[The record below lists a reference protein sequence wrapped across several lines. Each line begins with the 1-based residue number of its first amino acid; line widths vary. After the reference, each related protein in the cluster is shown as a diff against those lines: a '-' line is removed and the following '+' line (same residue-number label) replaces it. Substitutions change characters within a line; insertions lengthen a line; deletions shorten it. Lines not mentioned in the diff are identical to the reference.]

1 MAITT
6 TDLECGGVTA
16 HYVHGAVTADFGV
29 LLLPSIHGREAYV
42 MNYVRSLA
50 QAGFPTLMW
59 DLFRGEDEAHT
70 REERTARGA
79 RLTDAGSMQQ
89 MLRLLD
95 YMLGDLGM
103 KKVVA
108 LGFCLGGRYGLVLA
122 AHDNRLAGLVS
133 YYPTIETPRLKSQ
146 EWDVVAE
153 AADITCP
160 VHMMVPGND
169 HLTSRAV
176 FEDLQKSLQ
185 SRNYPT
191 SIQYL
196 PKAEHAFLQTDRRTG
211 HANEQAVALSRAST
225 FAFLDAVLKADNKA
239 ASSTERQRE
248 QCWLMSVDLV
258 DPAPALEV
266 SMEEIGRRHHEYI
279 QELEATGVLVGA
291 GAFRD
296 EHGARQ
302 GTGLIII
309 RSHTR
314 TEAEAIA
321 RREPYIAHG
330 LRLLKLVPWQRSA
343 GRPA

>member
-6 TDLECGGVTA
+6 TELDCGGVPA
-16 HYVHGAVTADFGV
+16 YYAHGAVTGDFGV

-42 MNYVRSLA
+42 MNYVKSLA

-59 DLFRGEDEAHT
+59 DLFRSEGEAHT

-79 RLTDAGSMQQ
+79 RLTDVGSTQQ
-89 MLRLLD
+89 MSRLLD
-95 YMLGDLGM
+95 YMVGEIGM
-103 KKVVA
+103 KKIVA

-122 AHDNRLAGLVS
+122 AHDRRLAGLVS

-160 VHMMVPGND
+160 VHMIVPGND

-176 FEDLQKSLQ
+176 FDELQNSLQ
-185 SRNYPT
+185 GRSYPT
-191 SIQYL
+191 SIQYF

-211 HANEQAVALSRAST
+211 PANDQAVALSRRST
-225 FAFLDAVLKADNKA
+225 SAFLDAALRPEKKA
-239 ASSTERQRE
+239 ASSGERQRE
-248 QCWLMSVDLV
+248 QCWLMSVDLA
-258 DPAPALEV
+258 DPAPTLDI
-266 SMEEIGRRHHEYI
+266 SMEDIGRRHHEYI
-279 QELEATGVLVGA
+279 QQLEAAGVLVAA

-309 RSHTR
+309 RAQTR
-314 TEAEAIA
+314 TEAEVIA
-321 RREPYIAHG
+321 RKEPYIAHG
-330 LRLLKLVPWQRSA
+330 VRLLKLMPWQRSA
-343 GRPA
+343 GR